1 MGDGLTGRGTDTVLY
16 SNHGMEIHVGW
27 RGKLRIERRAS
38 TNGSDSALFRPLPV
52 VLLGLI
58 IVVGMSRLSVEA
70 PFFGRSALV
79 NSAGWASVPQ
89 DDRNDPE
96 VDLALRRAAH
106 ALPTG
111 AVCVIGR
118 DSWNRDYFR
127 ASYLLMPRRVWPV
140 APLLSVPE
148 PSIGTLAAALSSHH
162 ADCLLISP
170 GAAVP
175 DGWLRVSDGTYAT
188 FIPKGRR

>member
-1 MGDGLTGRGTDTVLY
+1 
-16 SNHGMEIHVGW
+16 
-27 RGKLRIERRAS
+27 LRIERRAS
-38 TNGSDSALFRPLPV
+38 TNESDSVLLRALLA

-70 PFFGRSALV
+70 PFFGRSSLV
-79 NSAGWASVPQ
+79 NSAGWAPVPQ

-106 ALPTG
+106 ALPAG

-127 ASYLLMPRRVWPV
+127 ASYILMPRRVWPA

-148 PSIGTLAAALSSHH
+148 PPIGTLTAALSSHH
-162 ADCLLISP
+162 ADCLLVSP

-175 DGWLRVSDGTYAT
+175 DGWRRVSDGAYAT
-188 FIPKGRR
+188 YIPKGRR